1 MFKYQMDAATHISL
15 LAMKD
20 APQLYNL
27 IDRNRD
33 HIGAWLKFPNM
44 TLTEE
49 DSSTFIKRTRIRYA
63 QDDGYWLESGVETSL
78 LALLDTYTLIKK
90 TRRPK

>member
-1 MFKYQMDAATHISL
+1 MFKYQMDTASYISL

-33 HIGAWLKFPNM
+33 HIGAWLSFP
-44 TLTEE
+44 
-49 DSSTFIKRTRIRYA
+49 
-63 QDDGYWLESGVETSL
+63 V
-78 LALLDTYTLIKK
+78 
-90 TRRPK
+90 